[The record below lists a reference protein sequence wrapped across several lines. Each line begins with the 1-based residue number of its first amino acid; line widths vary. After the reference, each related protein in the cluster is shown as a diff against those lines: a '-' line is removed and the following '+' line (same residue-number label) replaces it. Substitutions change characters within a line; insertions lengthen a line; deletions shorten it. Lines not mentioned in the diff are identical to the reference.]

1 MVSDLSFSEL
11 NWRIAPGGEILD
23 EWGGLIAGDSRTCL
37 QSLEMRR
44 LGTDRFERAP
54 AVDTNA
60 GAECMRRWAEAKRE
74 QADHVRIFGR

>member
-23 EWGGLIAGDSRTCL
+23 QYGGLIAGDPLTCL

-44 LGTDRFERAP
+44 LGTDRFEKAS
-54 AVDTNA
+54 AVDTNT

-74 QADHVRIFGR
+74 QAEHVRTFGR